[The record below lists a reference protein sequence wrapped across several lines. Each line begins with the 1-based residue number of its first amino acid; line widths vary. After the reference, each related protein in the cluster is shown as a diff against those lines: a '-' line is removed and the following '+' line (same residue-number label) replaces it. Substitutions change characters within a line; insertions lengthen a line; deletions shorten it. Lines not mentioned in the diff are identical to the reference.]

1 MNASWLDRIN
11 VWVFRLR
18 HAWAVGSFGLGL
30 ASYFM
35 VERKPW
41 LAAVLTA
48 FLVTTW
54 LVLLTE
60 NLWSRRFRGTAMEQV
75 SQGALK
81 LLLQG
86 VHQEAFFFSLPFVV
100 LQWSG
105 GAEYVLF
112 TALVAGAALVSIVD
126 PLYFRLAR
134 HRALFFGFHAWA
146 LFVAL
151 LVLLPLIF
159 KWPTN
164 RALDGAAWLTAL
176 FALPSFWR
184 VGGPRPAYR
193 WVLLGL
199 FSLSIVAVPLWASFL
214 VPPLTLSLEERA
226 MSVSFNRAQRQ
237 PLVTGERFRRDELD
251 GGLYAYTAI
260 RAPLGLGQP
269 VSHYWFHDGE
279 RVDEI
284 PLKVT
289 GGRREGYR
297 TWSHKSHFPG
307 DPVGHWR
314 VEVRTGNDQII
325 GVLRFVVAPGKNMEG
340 AGVSQERVPALS
352 PPAPA
357 GEPAATVEEAPGAAP
372 EEGPPGPAQ
381 SAHGPGAGDAG

>member
-1 MNASWLDRIN
+1 MKTLRLDRIN
-11 VWVFRLR
+11 QWVFRFR
-18 HAWAVGSFGLGL
+18 HVWAVGSFCLGL

-48 FLVTTW
+48 FLVATW

-60 NLWSRRFRGTAMEQV
+60 NLWSRRFKGTAMEPV

-105 GAEYVLF
+105 GAEYFLF
-112 TALVAGAALVSIVD
+112 TALVAGGALVSIID
-126 PLYFRLAR
+126 PLYFRLGR
-134 HRALFFGFHAWA
+134 HRALYFGFHAWA
-146 LFVAL
+146 LFVAM

-193 WVLLGL
+193 WVLMGL
-199 FSLSIVAVPLWASFL
+199 FSLSIVAVPLWAASL
-214 VPPLTLSLEERA
+214 VPPLTLSLEQRA
-226 MSVSFNRAQRQ
+226 VSVNFNRERRQ
-237 PLVTGERFRRDELD
+237 PLITGDRFRSDELAD
-251 GGLYAYTAI
+251 GLYAYTAI

-269 VSHYWFHDGE
+269 VSHYWFHDGK
-279 RVDEI
+279 RVDEV

-289 GGRREGYR
+289 GGRKQGYR
-297 TWSHKSHFPG
+297 TWSHKSRFPG
-307 DPVGHWR
+307 NPVGAWR
-314 VEVRTGNDQII
+314 VEVRTANNQII
-325 GVLRFVVAPGKNMEG
+325 GVLRFEVVPAKAGAFDKPAPGPEQKTPSDEAIEPPNE
-340 AGVSQERVPALS
+340 P
-352 PPAPA
+352 PPA
-357 GEPAATVEEAPGAAP
+357 TP
-372 EEGPPGPAQ
+372 EEGIDSDDTGLNRP
-381 SAHGPGAGDAG
+381 